1 MQIRKSALFVY
12 LNIRLKIRLT
22 SSDYR
27 FCCLSKNGHLVKVF
41 LVFLKT
47 NPFLNFL
54 INQEMRIGT
63 MFKNLIDYSSIWKE
77 ICKSIKSVGV
87 ESGTMYGLC
96 KVQEQEVDD
105 CPPFRPILLIF

>member
-22 SSDYR
+22 SSDYS
-27 FCCLSKNGHLVKVF
+27 FCCLSKNGQLVKVF
-41 LVFLKT
+41 LVFTLKT

-63 MFKNLIDYSSIWKE
+63 MFKNLIIAVYEKRFAN
-77 ICKSIKSVGV
+77 
-87 ESGTMYGLC
+87 L
-96 KVQEQEVDD
+96 
-105 CPPFRPILLIF
+105 

>member
-87 ESGTMYGLC
+87 GSGTMYGLC
-96 KVQEQEVDD
+96 KAQEQEVDD
-105 CPPFRPILLIF
+105 CPPFKPILLIF